1 MSIQMEAPTT
11 AAEIT
16 AANVRMAAA
25 RRGWKQSDLARA
37 IGMSLPTVNIRWNG
51 KRQWQLE
58 DLDKVATVLGT
69 TPWAL
74 VTPAPGDEWEPYP
87 LWDSNPRPSDYRF
100 KRAAAVVVALASVS
114 FMVSRTLWR

>member
-1 MSIQMEAPTT
+1 MTLQMEAPST

-25 RRGWKQSDLARA
+25 RIGWKQTDLARA

-58 DLDKVATVLGT
+58 DLDKVADALGT

-74 VTPAPGDEWEPYP
+74 VTPAPGDEWCPRP
-87 LWDSNPRPSDYRF
+87 DSNREPAD
-100 KRAAAVVVALASVS
+100 
-114 FMVSRTLWR
+114 